1 MHSQHSSYRISGII
15 VSLVMPFLWFHQ
27 LGYGQAPTIDN
38 VRFTVQDSIVLIQ
51 YDLVLTDKKRSGSTE
66 YALDGAYRA
75 EVVLK
80 KESDAEFTYRPE
92 KVLGD
97 VGVVTT
103 TGKNKTIVWNIMD
116 ELPGGVDDTDFYF
129 EIALVP
135 ADPAGSSQYFWYGA
149 GAALVAT
156 GIVTYFIT
164 SETQGNES
172 SPGKFPLPPGRPK

>member
-1 MHSQHSSYRISGII
+1 MS
-15 VSLVMPFLWFHQ
+15 
-27 LGYGQAPTIDN
+27 
-38 VRFTVQDSIVLIQ
+38 
-51 YDLVLTDKKRSGSTE
+51 DKKRSGSTV
-66 YALDGAYRA
+66 YTLDGAYRM
-75 EVVLK
+75 EVMLK
-80 KESDAEFTYRPE
+80 KESDAEFIYRPE
-92 KVLGD
+92 KVSGD

-103 TGKNKTIVWNIMD
+103 TGKDKTIVWNIMD

-135 ADPAGSSQYFWYGA
+135 ADPGGSSQYFWYGA